1 MAFPAIISPK
11 TCPPKLSTKNFPPN
25 ILNLSTHSLDIW
37 DSHSCRWS
45 RFFNTLQFC
54 LLWPSPLLPANWHVK
69 YMTTCSRLQ
78 SIDCCYYE
86 GLGQIPDSKYL
97 FVFFHYFSRGSTHC
111 FENQFHIW
119 GQFCWLTRV
128 AWRTQCCALE
138 DVFGRNPR
146 PHYVHTEPLRL
157 KCPQM
162 KKRSLRDVNYLI

>member
-1 MAFPAIISPK
+1 MLQKPNVCYNLLKAGGSRISNMAFPAIISPK

-25 ILNLSTHSLDIW
+25 ILHLSTHSLDIW

-86 GLGQIPDSKYL
+86 GLGQMPASKYL
-97 FVFFHYFSRGSTHC
+97 FVFLTIFPEVQVTALKISFT
-111 FENQFHIW
+111 FE
-119 GQFCWLTRV
+119 
-128 AWRTQCCALE
+128 
-138 DVFGRNPR
+138 
-146 PHYVHTEPLRL
+146 
-157 KCPQM
+157 
-162 KKRSLRDVNYLI
+162 VNSVD